1 MIFCGKADIND
12 QREIFKEF
20 IDLVEKGII
29 PIERINESV
38 EKILKLKEK
47 YCSNEDTKKGEN
59 ELKND
64 AKKKLE
70 LAKKLSLNSITLVQ
84 NQNNLVPV
92 KACECLVLFPIIK
105 LATLVDNET
114 NDYTTLGN
122 FLKSNEILYDE
133 NLENIDEIKE
143 QSKDYK
149 KIIFCTYNVKEDD
162 YQTKLYNQ
170 LQKEKV
176 IVVSMRS
183 PYDYLYLNNY
193 GAHICIYEATSL
205 AYESLSL
212 CLLGVEKFKGKLPIK
227 K

>member
-1 MIFCGKADIND
+1 MNIIN
-12 QREIFKEF
+12 
-20 IDLVEKGII
+20 L
-29 PIERINESV
+29 
-38 EKILKLKEK
+38 LKE
-47 YCSNEDTKKGEN
+47 
-59 ELKND
+59 
-64 AKKKLE
+64 
-70 LAKKLSLNSITLVQ
+70 Q
-84 NQNNLVPV
+84 
-92 KACECLVLFPIIK
+92 
-105 LATLVDNET
+105 
-114 NDYTTLGN
+114 
-122 FLKSNEILYDE
+122 
-133 NLENIDEIKE
+133 EIKE
-143 QSKDYK
+143 NVRYK
-149 KIIFCTYNVKEDD
+149 TFDKEQVVFDEGAKCYGIGIVIEGEILIKTFTYNVKEDD